1 MSTILLGL
9 LVVLAPFFLAGGAL
23 AIYLRRRAA
32 RRKAPPSTM
41 ACIHIILHKL
51 AESPFVGS
59 LEEAYFQLKPA
70 EALAIVQLTKLLDGD
85 PDILDGIRQ
94 HHALPIQESQTS
106 EGHFEQFTYWRLDGG
121 GPGLRSPAPGT
132 YRHDGRLYDI
142 PITVE
147 IIELF
152 KELDVP
158 IKD

>member
-1 MSTILLGL
+1 MSYLLYGL
-9 LVVLAPFFLAGGAL
+9 AGLAGGAL

-41 ACIHIILHKL
+41 ACIQIILDKI
-51 AESPFVGS
+51 AESPYVGS
-59 LEEAYFQLKPA
+59 LEEAYFRLKPA
-70 EALAIVQLTKLLDGD
+70 EALAIVKLTKLLDGN
-85 PDILDGIRQ
+85 PSLLDGVRK
-94 HHALPIQESQTS
+94 HHALPIQESQTRD
-106 EGHFEQFTYWRLDGG
+106 GFFEQFTYQRQA
-121 GPGLRSPAPGT
+121 GPPLRSPAPGT
-132 YRHDGRLYDI
+132 WRFDRELYDI